1 MLPESRAQ
9 ILVVDDEANL
19 RRVLGAVLEREGYDV
34 FLAADG
40 REALGVL
47 ANHHVD
53 VVVTDVRMPEVDGMT
68 LLREVQRVDADIP
81 VVMITAHS
89 TVDNAVLA
97 LKSGAFDYL
106 TKPFEQS
113 EVKDVVRR
121 ALQTRRIAEREARRP
136 STVSVWEGSTVIGT
150 SAAAMGLMHSLEE
163 AARRESH
170 VLFVGERGTGKELL
184 ARALHRVSS
193 RQLAPFVKLHC
204 ETAAGELGVELFGT
218 EPSISGMARP
228 GKLELAEGGTL
239 FVEEVSS
246 ANYSIQER
254 LADVMR
260 TGTFSR
266 ESDGVRQPT
275 SVRIMAS
282 LRGQDGETPLVAALR
297 SEFTTVLRV
306 PPLRERLQD
315 IPALCRYFMARY
327 SERLSKAI
335 DDVSNDVFDVL
346 SRHSWPGNLRE
357 LENVMEHAVLFCDGP
372 VLGAQ
377 CLPALGLQ
385 TVENDAPNGGVGG
398 LGALSDVAK
407 HGLKEQV
414 REATSKLERDL
425 INRALLETN
434 GNVTHAARLLKISRK
449 GLQLKMKELGLR
461 ERD

>member
-34 FLAADG
+34 FVAADG

-53 VVVTDVRMPEVDGMT
+53 VVVTDVRMPEMDGMA

-106 TKPFEQS
+106 TTPFEQS

-121 ALQTRRIAEREARRP
+121 ALQTRRIAEREAHRP
-136 STVSVWEGSTVIGT
+136 SIVSVWEGSTVVGT

-170 VLFVGERGTGKELL
+170 VLFIGERGTGKGLL
-184 ARALHRVSS
+184 ARALHRVSP
-193 RQLAPFVKLHC
+193 RQAAPFVKLHC
-204 ETAAGELGVELFGT
+204 ETAASELGADLFGL
-218 EPSISGMARP
+218 EAPLSGMARP

-246 ANYSIQER
+246 APYGVQER
-254 LADVMR
+254 LAEVMR
-260 TGTFSR
+260 TATFTR
-266 ESDGVRQPT
+266 EGDSFQQPA

-282 LRGQDGETPLVAALR
+282 LRGQAGETPLVPALR
-297 SEFTTVLRV
+297 GEFVTVLRV
-306 PPLRERLQD
+306 PPLRERRED

-335 DDVSNDVFDVL
+335 DDVSSDVFEVL
-346 SRHSWPGNLRE
+346 ERHSWPGNLRE
-357 LENVMEHAVLFCDGP
+357 LENVIERAVLFCDGP
-372 VLGAQ
+372 ILSAQ
-377 CLPALGLQ
+377 FLPALG
-385 TVENDAPNGGVGG
+385 TDSGDGEPPSAGAHAVG
-398 LGALSDVAK
+398 LSDVAK

>member
-40 REALGVL
+40 REALSVL
-47 ANHHVD
+47 GNHHVD
-53 VVVTDVRMPEVDGMT
+53 VVVTDVRMPELDGMA

-121 ALQTRRIAEREARRP
+121 ALQTRRIAEREAHRP
-136 STVSVWEGSTVIGT
+136 SVVSVWEGSTVVGT

-170 VLFVGERGTGKELL
+170 VLFIGERGTGKELL

-193 RQLAPFVKLHC
+193 RQTAPFVKLHC
-204 ETAAGELGVELFGT
+204 EAAAAELGAELFGV
-218 EPSISGMARP
+218 EPPLSGMARP

-246 ANYSIQER
+246 AAYAIQER
-254 LADVMR
+254 IAEVMR
-260 TGTFSR
+260 TGTFAR
-266 ESDGVRQPT
+266 ESDTVRQPT

-282 LRGQDGETPLVAALR
+282 LRGQDGETPLVSTLR
-297 SEFTTVLRV
+297 GQFVTVLRV

-327 SERLSKAI
+327 CERLSKAI
-335 DDVSNDVFDVL
+335 DDISPDVFDVL
-346 SRHSWPGNLRE
+346 GRHSWPGNLRE
-357 LENVMEHAVLFCDGP
+357 LENVIEHAVLFCDGP
-372 VLGAQ
+372 VLGPQ
-377 CLPALGLQ
+377 FLPALGI
-385 TVENDAPNGGVGG
+385 DAGDAESPLSGAAG
-398 LGALSDVAK
+398 LAALSDVAK

>member
-34 FLAADG
+34 FVAADG
-40 REALGVL
+40 REALNVL

-53 VVVTDVRMPEVDGMT
+53 VVVTDVRMPEMDGMA

-121 ALQTRRIAEREARRP
+121 ALQTRRIADREAHRP
-136 STVSVWEGSTVIGT
+136 SVVSVWEGSTVVGT
-150 SAAAMGLMHSLEE
+150 SAAAMALMHSLEE

-170 VLFVGERGTGKELL
+170 VLFIGERGTGKELL

-193 RQLAPFVKLHC
+193 RQMAPFVKLHC
-204 ETAAGELGVELFGT
+204 ETAAGELGTELFGG
-218 EPSISGMARP
+218 EAPISGMARP

-239 FVEEVSS
+239 FVEEASS
-246 ANYSIQER
+246 AAYGIQER
-254 LADVMR
+254 LAEVMR
-260 TGTFSR
+260 TGTFTR
-266 ESDGVRQPT
+266 ESDAVRS
-275 SVRIMAS
+275 SVRVMAT
-282 LRGQDGETPLVAALR
+282 LRGQPGETPLVTGLR
-297 SEFTTVLRV
+297 SEFVTVLRV

-335 DDVSNDVFDVL
+335 DDVSNDVFEAL
-346 SRHSWPGNLRE
+346 ARHTWPGNLRE
-357 LENVMEHAVLFCDGP
+357 LENVIEHAVLFCEGP
-372 VLGAQ
+372 VLGARF
-377 CLPALGLQ
+377 LPALG
-385 TVENDAPNGGVGG
+385 TPTGDAEPPLSGGAG